1 MGGTDVAKA
10 IRRTR
15 TGKTPNEPVFQP
27 EKLPPGSIIAMDLS
41 IFLVKHIK
49 SDEGAAQVTSSPLQ
63 SCTSIQDRL
72 ELFYIKKCEPNGW
85 KLLAVVDATFPFK
98 DDVVR
103 AKRNKLKADARD
115 MVEQI
120 RQEQDFDTELL
131 KKLRR
136 AEKRMAGVTCDVVAN
151 AVQWTRRRPGKTAVI
166 LL

>member
-1 MGGTDVAKA
+1 MCLCFCDSDV
-10 IRRTR
+10 
-15 TGKTPNEPVFQP
+15 
-27 EKLPPGSIIAMDLS
+27 
-41 IFLVKHIK
+41 
-49 SDEGAAQVTSSPLQ
+49 
-63 SCTSIQDRL
+63 
-72 ELFYIKKCEPNGW
+72 KKCESNGW

-103 AKRNKLKADARD
+103 AKRNKLKEDARA

-120 RQEQDFDTELL
+120 RQEQNFDTELL

-166 LL
+166 LFAFFNSCVNALNVNICLVAM